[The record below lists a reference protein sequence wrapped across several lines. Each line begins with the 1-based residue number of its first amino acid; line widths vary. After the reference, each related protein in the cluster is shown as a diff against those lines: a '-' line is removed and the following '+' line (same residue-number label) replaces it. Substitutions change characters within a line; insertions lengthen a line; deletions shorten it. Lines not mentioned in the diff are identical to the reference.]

1 MKDKIQ
7 ILLSMVVCIMMTFS
21 MNAQTYNFTV
31 TGEAIDGSINSGSTL
46 SGQFCSGGLSAITA
60 DVSDAG
66 FICPDGTDLGDVIGE
81 GLNIDNVTI
90 DLSHFFDG
98 DVDIIL
104 NAPDGT
110 NLKLTDSD
118 GGSGDDFTGTIF
130 MDGNPVMGTSGA
142 APYTGSFQPAGGPFA
157 SSFAGA
163 SASGTWTLEACD
175 SFNDGGI
182 DGDGWNSA
190 SITMAPN
197 ELGCPIVCT
206 LTCDPDQL
214 INLEAGECEELVL
227 FNPAMLGGDDLCMV
241 AETFDISG
249 FQDGF
254 GPDDATTNASGTGAF
269 VDVSGAP
276 ASIFTGGGTTTG
288 TSCYNMV
295 APVAGGFSVD
305 WNYDTP
311 DGSFWDPVSVT
322 VDGARTE
329 LTANNFGAGTESGTF
344 NGNVN
349 AGSTINLCQEHDASV
364 GPSNTTWSNLAL
376 TVAPGYVIEQ
386 CGGPES
392 GSYQGPGTYVIE
404 YCATNNQDLEDVI
417 NCSTTIVINEYQG
430 PVLSALTCNDGVNI
444 SVDDACNVEFGADM
458 FLEGGP
464 YSCYDDYTVTI
475 IPFGNPNLALV
486 PTGPV
491 DFSNLLGTHEY
502 SVTSEDGNSC
512 WGTFTVEDKLGP
524 TIACRNLTVS
534 CIEPIP
540 TEPNPGGEVTSNYVI
555 VSNVMPPEDAVTT
568 YTIDI
573 ADGGSIT
580 DLNVIV
586 DFGYDNTT
594 ASGLKVVLTS
604 PQGVDYQLWDYLNGC
619 GGFFSYI
626 GDDAGIADNTCA
638 ALQSG
643 LNYDI
648 ATFLGGFGFPS
659 TPFSTANGTNPDGTW
674 TLTIDESTGFAGE
687 AGPLTINNVELVI
700 TQFFEEVLPS
710 DNCGNVTISSSDV
723 ETPGS
728 CETGVDRVIERTYLI
743 TDQNGMSS
751 ECTQTITVTTIG
763 VNDITAPVTPI
774 DLPCGTG
781 TSPEDIATFF
791 DDPSTNDITNCSVD
805 VIEKNEGIAFGYFNY
820 PSTGCDGNVYTQP
833 VDNNVCSLYS
843 TYSDQE
849 LPACEPG
856 CSGNVKVIR
865 TWTIIDWCNPSDAP
879 LTFIQIIK
887 SVDTEAPQ
895 VEAEGFSVSVNPWNC
910 QADFSL
916 PAPTLLKDSCTEDVS
931 YTVSGPAGT
940 TLLAPNTSA
949 NSSDF
954 WIVFGAPQGVNVFT
968 YTASDCCGNTANAEI
983 EVSVFDATPPVPV
996 ATSNVIVNLT
1006 TNGTPDENGNASG
1019 EAKVFVSSIN
1029 NGSYDG
1035 CSSSVKVEIAREDDA
1050 CDVSGNDTFNADGHP
1065 GDGSPNPNASNYDPD
1080 GGSYV
1085 SFCCADIDQVDEVT
1099 GVEFGLVSV
1108 RMRVFDDGNNTG
1120 FYGDFVDNNGDGDVL
1135 DAGEYDNYNETWVTV
1150 RVEGK
1155 YVAGIVC
1162 PADVTLACDMDYTDP
1177 NMIGTATTQ
1186 SLCGS
1191 ESVTTSFTPQLN
1203 ACGVGFVIATYTVEG
1218 SSPSISCSQRITV
1231 ENPYPAFDP
1240 SGIRFPRD
1248 LPTSPTGQIA
1258 CTDDI
1263 TYDPPTWT
1271 AGPCDFIG
1279 YSESVDTF
1287 FIEEGSGDSDACFK
1301 ILRSFTVIDWCV
1313 YDETNGAEGL
1323 TLGSQTIKITDKEAP
1338 VLLACEDA
1346 TYDVD
1351 ADCVRTSTVLTNMAE
1366 DNGDCASDW
1375 LKWQVFVDTWADG
1388 VVDYEYSSFLPSNDS
1403 NINND
1408 TNGNGINDR
1417 YLAPTSSGEEVAVD
1431 VTEVLES
1438 SMTNHVVTWKVT
1450 DGCGNVASC
1459 ETTFMVVDQKAPTP
1473 YCVSIS
1479 TALMANGGVELWAID
1494 FDLGAFDNCTAQE
1507 DLRFTFSST
1516 APENDSSYD
1525 AALRSSSMEFNTA
1538 GVISVDVYVWDELG
1552 NSDFCTVTLTVI
1564 DNGGSGLRGTTATE
1578 LGNGVSNADVNVEAA
1593 LSEYPRNEMT
1603 NAAGEY
1609 AFEGNPNGV

>member
-1 MKDKIQ
+1 M
-7 ILLSMVVCIMMTFS
+7 
-21 MNAQTYNFTV
+21 
-31 TGEAIDGSINSGSTL
+31 
-46 SGQFCSGGLSAITA
+46 
-60 DVSDAG
+60 
-66 FICPDGTDLGDVIGE
+66 
-81 GLNIDNVTI
+81 
-90 DLSHFFDG
+90 
-98 DVDIIL
+98 
-104 NAPDGT
+104 
-110 NLKLTDSD
+110 
-118 GGSGDDFTGTIF
+118 
-130 MDGNPVMGTSGA
+130 
-142 APYTGSFQPAGGPFA
+142 
-157 SSFAGA
+157 
-163 SASGTWTLEACD
+163 
-175 SFNDGGI
+175 
-182 DGDGWNSA
+182 
-190 SITMAPN
+190 
-197 ELGCPIVCT
+197 
-206 LTCDPDQL
+206 
-214 INLEAGECEELVL
+214 
-227 FNPAMLGGDDLCMV
+227 
-241 AETFDISG
+241 
-249 FQDGF
+249 
-254 GPDDATTNASGTGAF
+254 
-269 VDVSGAP
+269 
-276 ASIFTGGGTTTG
+276 
-288 TSCYNMV
+288 
-295 APVAGGFSVD
+295 
-305 WNYDTP
+305 
-311 DGSFWDPVSVT
+311 
-322 VDGARTE
+322 
-329 LTANNFGAGTESGTF
+329 
-344 NGNVN
+344 
-349 AGSTINLCQEHDASV
+349 
-364 GPSNTTWSNLAL
+364 
-376 TVAPGYVIEQ
+376 
-386 CGGPES
+386 
-392 GSYQGPGTYVIE
+392 
-404 YCATNNQDLEDVI
+404 
-417 NCSTTIVINEYQG
+417 
-430 PVLSALTCNDGVNI
+430 
-444 SVDDACNVEFGADM
+444 
-458 FLEGGP
+458 
-464 YSCYDDYTVTI
+464 
-475 IPFGNPNLALV
+475 
-486 PTGPV
+486 
-491 DFSNLLGTHEY
+491 
-502 SVTSEDGNSC
+502 
-512 WGTFTVEDKLGP
+512 
-524 TIACRNLTVS
+524 
-534 CIEPIP
+534 
-540 TEPNPGGEVTSNYVI
+540 
-555 VSNVMPPEDAVTT
+555 
-568 YTIDI
+568 
-573 ADGGSIT
+573 
-580 DLNVIV
+580 
-586 DFGYDNTT
+586 
-594 ASGLKVVLTS
+594 
-604 PQGVDYQLWDYLNGC
+604 
-619 GGFFSYI
+619 
-626 GDDAGIADNTCA
+626 
-638 ALQSG
+638 
-643 LNYDI
+643 
-648 ATFLGGFGFPS
+648 
-659 TPFSTANGTNPDGTW
+659 
-674 TLTIDESTGFAGE
+674 
-687 AGPLTINNVELVI
+687 
-700 TQFFEEVLPS
+700 
-710 DNCGNVTISSSDV
+710 
-723 ETPGS
+723 
-728 CETGVDRVIERTYLI
+728 
-743 TDQNGMSS
+743 
-751 ECTQTITVTTIG
+751 
-763 VNDITAPVTPI
+763 
-774 DLPCGTG
+774 
-781 TSPEDIATFF
+781 
-791 DDPSTNDITNCSVD
+791 
-805 VIEKNEGIAFGYFNY
+805 
-820 PSTGCDGNVYTQP
+820 
-833 VDNNVCSLYS
+833 
-843 TYSDQE
+843 
-849 LPACEPG
+849 
-856 CSGNVKVIR
+856 IR
-865 TWTIIDWCNPSDAP
+865 TWSVIDWCNQSDLP

-887 SVDTEAPQ
+887 NVDTEAPQ

-910 QADFSL
+910 EADFSL

-996 ATSNVIVNLT
+996 ATANVIVNLT

-1120 FYGDFVDNNGDGDVL
+1120 FYGDFVDMNGDGDVL

-1240 SGIRFPRD
+1240 NGIRFPRD

-1313 YDETNGAEGL
+1313 YDETNGEEGL

-1438 SMTNHVVTWKVT
+1438 SMTNHIVSWKVT

-1564 DNGGSGLRGTTATE
+1564 DNNGSGSRAAGITATE
-1578 LGNGVSNADVNVEAA
+1578 LGNGVSEAEVLIEA
-1593 LSEYPRNEMT
+1593 NISEYPLTVATSATGDYAFDSNPNGIDYEITVNKNDDHTNGVSTLDLVLIQRHIVGFTNLDSPYKVIAADINADDKVSSIDIVELRKLVLGVQDEFNNNTSWRFVDGTQTFADITSPFPVDESRVISNLTVDMNEENFVAVKVGDVNATATHNVAGATTEVRSGTSMLLEVSDRAVVAGEQVEISVSSADFNAVSGLQMT
-1603 NAAGEY
+1603 VEFNGLTFNDVSGKAIAVGASNVGVISDNVITMSWNTNTAVTTTDELFVITAVATQNGNISEMIKVTDRVITPEVYVGSSLETLNVELGIRGSNGLALANELMQNEPNPFKQSTAISFNLATAGKASLTIRDVAGKVIRTVNGEY
-1609 AFEGNPNGV
+1609 AAGMNTISIEKSDINTVGVLYYTIESGDFSETKKMIIVD